1 MSLLRVPALPL
12 VYPTAIYTPLSLQ
25 NVAVTARLKLV
36 AGTMHAAGLAAR
48 LVTPGNY
55 YVAVANALEG
65 RLDLF
70 RFVDGKRQRIAGAE
84 A

>member
-1 MSLLRVPALPL
+1 
-12 VYPTAIYTPLSLQ
+12 
-25 NVAVTARLKLV
+25 
-36 AGTMHAAGLAAR
+36 
-48 LVTPGNY
+48 VTPGNS
-55 YVAVANALEG
+55 YVAAANALEG